1 MKTAQLA
8 CAPSGSG
15 LPHRLSLAA
24 GDDPA
29 LAQVSTLLTDARL
42 QNALPGPGR
51 LGLEV
56 GSRRLDAPDLVALQ
70 ALLAEADL
78 ELTLVAGRHPHT
90 RVAAAGLGL
99 DWQEQGETGP
109 KGEGQEAGA
118 PRPLTLHQ
126 GTLRAGDH
134 LEAEGA
140 VLVLGDVN
148 PGARITAV
156 GHVLVWGQLRGV
168 AHAGSHGDRTARIVA
183 LQLRPVQLRIAD
195 LVARGPA
202 DVPPSGLAE
211 QAVAAAGGITI
222 EPAQPTWPLVAARG

>member
-1 MKTAQLA
+1 MLNTAQLA
-8 CAPSGSG
+8 SAASGSG
-15 LPHRLSLAA
+15 LAHRLSLAA

-29 LAQVSTLLTDARL
+29 VAQVSTLLADARL
-42 QNALPGPGR
+42 RNALPGAGR

-56 GSRRLDAPDLVALQ
+56 GGRRLGAPELVELQ

-78 ELTLVAGRHPHT
+78 ELTLVVGRHPQT

-109 KGEGQEAGA
+109 TPEAA
-118 PRPLTLHQ
+118 TPRPLTLHQ

-134 LEAEGA
+134 LEVEGA

-148 PGARITAV
+148 PGARITAT

-168 AHAGSHGDRTARIVA
+168 AHAGSTGDRTARIVA

-202 DVPPSGLAE
+202 DVPPNGLAE
-211 QAVAAAGGITI
+211 QAVVAAGGITI
-222 EPAQPTWPLVAARG
+222 EPAQPTWPLLAARG